1 MKDDDDYIIIIQSE
15 NMRINLVSNEHLERY
30 HIYVRFYVCVY
41 SMLNRSECVYINL
54 I

>member
-30 HIYVRFYVCVY
+30 YICTFVCVCVY